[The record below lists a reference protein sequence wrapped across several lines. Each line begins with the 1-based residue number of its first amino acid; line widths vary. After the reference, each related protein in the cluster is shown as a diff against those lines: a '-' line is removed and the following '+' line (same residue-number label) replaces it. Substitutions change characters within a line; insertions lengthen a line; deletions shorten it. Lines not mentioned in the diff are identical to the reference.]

1 MSKTTDLAYE
11 SWLSGLTLE
20 RIHSTLI
27 ALHCET
33 VLIKPLKRNNNSK
46 NQIYLAPSTN
56 HLAGLPLGEPIP
68 NPRISQK
75 QGGKTGSLF
84 SIPLRFSWLSP
95 SGVVRA
101 PEAKL
106 CDYTQYP
113 EVRFSGFL
121 KGCADPPSY
130 LMAAENRG
138 TEEGRVLLI
147 GVSRSTN
154 ESYGLVVPAT
164 VPLSRAIEGVPAEQ
178 QGVLKVWALAA
189 ETQADS
195 RELLLQRLCE
205 ISRRDWIEGQRL
217 TRNGLVS
224 YLARNGGGY
233 TLEAQLGI
241 ISNAKAGPDFRG
253 WEVKQHC
260 VGTLLHPKSGTVTL
274 FDIAPDGGSY
284 TELGATEFAKRHGRP
299 RPSGDRFDF
308 TGKHKAST
316 RASSTGLHL
325 EVRGYDDFGID
336 PFGGVELVNDEGLTA
351 MSWTFSKLLGHWNRK
366 HAQAVFIR
374 SENRDVV
381 ENGSPTREYRYGS
394 IVELGIGT
402 DFSRFLSAI
411 ANGTIAFDPGLN
423 AKLESSGHWKSHARF
438 PFRISSRD
446 LHSLYTNFEKT
457 ETCTSL

>member
-1 MSKTTDLAYE
+1 MTDERDYENWLAA
-11 SWLSGLTLE
+11 LTLD
-20 RIHSTLI
+20 RVRSTLV
-27 ALHCET
+27 ALRCET

-46 NQIYLAPSTN
+46 NQIYLAPSIN
-56 HLAGLPLGEPIP
+56 HLVGLPLGEPIP
-68 NPRISQK
+68 NPRTSQK
-75 QGGKTGSLF
+75 QGGIAGSLF

-101 PEAKL
+101 PHAKL

-130 LMAAENRG
+130 LMATEKRG

-164 VPLSRAIEGVPAEQ
+164 VPLNRAIEDVPAEQ
-178 QGVLKVWALAA
+178 QGVLKVWTLAA
-189 ETQADS
+189 ETQTNS

-205 ISRRDWIEGQRL
+205 ISRRHWIEGKRL
-217 TRNGLVS
+217 TRNGLIS

-233 TLEAQLGI
+233 TLEAELGI
-241 ISNAKAGPDFRG
+241 VSNANAGPDFYG

-260 VGTLLHPKSGTVTL
+260 VGSLLRPKSGTVTL
-274 FDIAPDGGSY
+274 FDVAPDGGSY

-299 RPSGDRFDF
+299 RSSGDRFDF

-325 EVRGYDDFGID
+325 EVRGLDDFGID
-336 PFGGVELVNDEGLTA
+336 PMGGVELVDDAGLRA

-366 HAQAVFIR
+366 HAQAVFIG
-374 SENRDVV
+374 SENRDLV
-381 ENGSPTREYRYGS
+381 ENGSRTREYRYGS
-394 IVELGIGT
+394 TVELGTGT
-402 DFSRFLSAI
+402 DFSRFLSGI

-423 AKLESSGHWKSHARF
+423 AKLASTGDWKSHARF
-438 PFRISSRD
+438 PFRISSRN
-446 LHSLYTNFEKT
+446 LKSLYTNFEKT
-457 ETCTSL
+457 ETCASP